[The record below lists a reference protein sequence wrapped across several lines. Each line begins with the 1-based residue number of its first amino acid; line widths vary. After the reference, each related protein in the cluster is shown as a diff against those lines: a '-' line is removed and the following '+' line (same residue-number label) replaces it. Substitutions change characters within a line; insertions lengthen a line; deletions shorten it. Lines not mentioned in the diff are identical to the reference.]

1 MTKSRKSKPK
11 SKPRKP
17 IKAKPVIVAPP
28 PGRVVLVKI
37 PLGGVPLIDPVKR
50 EVVII
55 PVEKKKGFWETI
67 FG

>member
-1 MTKSRKSKPK
+1 MSKSRKAKPK

-17 IKAKPVIVAPP
+17 QRKPVVVALPP
-28 PGRVVLVKI
+28 DRVVLVKI
-37 PLGGVPLIDPVKR
+37 PPGGVPLVDPAKR
-50 EVVII
+50 QVVII